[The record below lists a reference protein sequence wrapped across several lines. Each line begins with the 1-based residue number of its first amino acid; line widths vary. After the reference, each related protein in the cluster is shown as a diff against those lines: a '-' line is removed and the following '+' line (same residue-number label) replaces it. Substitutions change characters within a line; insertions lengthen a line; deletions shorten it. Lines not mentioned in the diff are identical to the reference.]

1 MGRLVATEPR
11 GTVDAMAFLL
21 RSRAALVVFGALVS
35 SLLVAAG
42 CSGDD
47 ADECLT
53 DLPSECSPLYPP
65 TFHDVYTR
73 TLKPTCA
80 LSGCHAPSS
89 AEGGL
94 SIGTEDETYALLRD
108 QSFVKPNDPA
118 CSKVVERIANPD
130 ASEAMPP
137 GAPLSAAAQCSIITW
152 IRDGAK
158 R

>member
-1 MGRLVATEPR
+1 
-11 GTVDAMAFLL
+11 MAFVL
-21 RSRAALVVFGALVS
+21 RSRPALVVLGALVT
-35 SLLVAAG
+35 SLSLAVG

-47 ADECLT
+47 ADSCLA

-94 SIGTEDETYALLRD
+94 SIGTEDETYARLRD
-108 QSFVKPNDPA
+108 QGFVQANDPA

-130 ASEAMPP
+130 AAEAMPP
-137 GAPLSAAAQCSIITW
+137 GAPLSAATQCSIITW
-152 IRDGAK
+152 IREGAK